1 MLAAQSRRRRHRA
14 QVSRQVEADRGIQG
28 SLLHRCH
35 TSLSFSICVTLAC
48 GYRSRPRCVNT
59 VARDKLAQPITTSTH
74 SPGLETCCF
83 LITFLLPHHIPAS
96 SLLELHPESELGKVP
111 VFQRKS
117 QTKTDPK
124 LFRVNRDS
132 VSYIRYIMF
141 SYSRF
146 CIPYQ
151 DEEARVQE

>member
-1 MLAAQSRRRRHRA
+1 MLAAQPRRRRQRA
-14 QVSRQVEADRGIQG
+14 QVSRQLEADRGYRGIQG

-35 TSLSFSICVTLAC
+35 TSLSFSICFTLGR

-124 LFRVNRDS
+124 LFRVNRDTIATVYMIRNVLVFPYLYP
-132 VSYIRYIMF
+132 VSGGP
-141 SYSRF
+141 
-146 CIPYQ
+146 C
-151 DEEARVQE
+151 